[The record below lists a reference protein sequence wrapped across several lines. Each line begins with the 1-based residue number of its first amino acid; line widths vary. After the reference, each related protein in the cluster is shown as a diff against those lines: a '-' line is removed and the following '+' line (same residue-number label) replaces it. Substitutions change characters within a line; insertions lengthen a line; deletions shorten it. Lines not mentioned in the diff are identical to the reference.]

1 MIKVQVW
8 FKILCSFMC
17 GCSLELLSLAAAWE
31 FGEVYLIIIN
41 SEKVGKSMKVT
52 EVESLYELG
61 IGLIIVGVFILIL
74 AIVLVV
80 IPHMKKGKVKAA
92 GAVIIGPVPIIF
104 GTDKKSLKTT
114 LVFSIVL
121 TALLIVAMIISYF
134 LLR

>member
-1 MIKVQVW
+1 
-8 FKILCSFMC
+8 
-17 GCSLELLSLAAAWE
+17 
-31 FGEVYLIIIN
+31 
-41 SEKVGKSMKVT
+41 MKVT

-80 IPHMKKGKVKAA
+80 IPYMKKGKMKAA

-104 GTDKKSLKTT
+104 GADKKSLKTT

-134 LLR
+134 LLK